1 MESHTVA
8 GVPSRNLRS
17 RELQRLVRTEWEQQR
32 YFPLQLATELSRQ
45 FATHGLQFFKVNKTF
60 THVSVARPQFLD
72 LETTPVSENIKRIIA
87 HINAHPKC
95 SRRQLIET
103 LAPSPPQP
111 AVIEIKPETEAPG
124 SACRLQAAGAEGP
137 PEGGTPNVPAATA
150 EPTPEQNAIIADLHW
165 LVHQGHVIEFA
176 DGRLETAKKPAP
188 RPPKP
193 EKKPAEEKPVAE
205 GEAALSTTEPVS
217 PGGSCRCDR
226 RAEIQAPAE
235 TPAPA
240 AESVAERAPA
250 TLPPMKRPRRRLSR
264 RRDDCTGAVELYE
277 TCSVFHAQIEA
288 RLNVA
293 PSYKF
298 LASFNS
304 TALLTLPMP
313 FSKLG
318 LAPAVLEGVRAAGY
332 ITPTPIQLRA
342 IPLVL
347 AGRDVIGSAQT
358 GTGKTAAFALPI
370 LSKLGQH
377 APGPRALILEP
388 TRELAAQVET
398 AFHDYARFT
407 NLKTTVVFGGVG
419 YGRQNDELRAGTDI
433 VVATPGRLLD
443 HLERG
448 TVRLDKVQF
457 LVLDEADRMLDMG
470 FLPDVRRIVERC
482 PRQRHTSL
490 FSATIPPQ
498 IETLIQWAM
507 KNPETIEIGARRTP
521 AETVKHVIYPVA
533 DSQKSDLLLE
543 LLKRVNYNS
552 VLVFCRTKHGADRIA
567 GLLKRNNHA
576 VAVLHSNRT
585 QREREQALKGFRDGR
600 FEVLVA
606 TDIAARGLDIADVSH
621 VINYDVPQH
630 PEDYIHRIGRTGR
643 AEHSGDAF
651 TIMTAEDASHVFA
664 IERFISQKIPRVKL
678 ENFDYKY
685 TMLFEE
691 GKARPAQRR
700 FPRQSPRRA
709 RPRRLPLRHGQT
721 EKVTTGTEL
730 ALRC

>member
-1 MESHTVA
+1 MA
-8 GVPSRNLRS
+8 
-17 RELQRLVRTEWEQQR
+17 
-32 YFPLQLATELSRQ
+32 
-45 FATHGLQFFKVNKTF
+45 
-60 THVSVARPQFLD
+60 
-72 LETTPVSENIKRIIA
+72 
-87 HINAHPKC
+87 
-95 SRRQLIET
+95 
-103 LAPSPPQP
+103 
-111 AVIEIKPETEAPG
+111 
-124 SACRLQAAGAEGP
+124 
-137 PEGGTPNVPAATA
+137 
-150 EPTPEQNAIIADLHW
+150 
-165 LVHQGHVIEFA
+165 
-176 DGRLETAKKPAP
+176 
-188 RPPKP
+188 
-193 EKKPAEEKPVAE
+193 
-205 GEAALSTTEPVS
+205 
-217 PGGSCRCDR
+217 
-226 RAEIQAPAE
+226 
-235 TPAPA
+235 
-240 AESVAERAPA
+240 
-250 TLPPMKRPRRRLSR
+250 
-264 RRDDCTGAVELYE
+264 
-277 TCSVFHAQIEA
+277 
-288 RLNVA
+288 
-293 PSYKF
+293 
-298 LASFNS
+298 
-304 TALLTLPMP
+304 

-318 LAPAVLEGVRAAGY
+318 LSPTVLDGVKAMGY
-332 ITPTPIQLRA
+332 VEPTPIQLRA

-347 AGRDVIGSAQT
+347 AGRNVIGSAQT

-377 APGPRALILEP
+377 TPGPRALILEP

-398 AFHDYARFT
+398 AIHDYARFT

-470 FLPDVRRIVERC
+470 FLPDVRRILDRC
-482 PRQRHTSL
+482 PRQRHTAL

-521 AETVKHVIYPVA
+521 AETVKHVIYPVS
-533 DSQKSDLLLE
+533 DSQKSDLLLK
-543 LLKRVNYNS
+543 LLDSVNYNS
-552 VLVFCRTKHGADRIA
+552 VLIFCRTKHGADRIA

-585 QREREQALKGFRDGR
+585 QREREQALAGFRNGK
-600 FEVLVA
+600 FEALVA
-606 TDIAARGLDIADVSH
+606 TDIAARGLDIAEVSH

-651 TIMTAEDASHVFA
+651 TIMTAEDSSHVFA

-691 GKARPAQRR
+691 QKPGQPTGFPGKARGVRVHGGYHFAPGRR
-700 FPRQSPRRA
+700 R
-709 RPRRLPLRHGQT
+709 
-721 EKVTTGTEL
+721 
-730 ALRC
+730 